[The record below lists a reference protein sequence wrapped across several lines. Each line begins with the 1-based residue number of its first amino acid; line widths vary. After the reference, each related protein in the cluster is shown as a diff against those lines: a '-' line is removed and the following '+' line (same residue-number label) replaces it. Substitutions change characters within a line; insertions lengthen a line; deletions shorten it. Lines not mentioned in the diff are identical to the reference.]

1 MLKTNPQSYIIKDLN
16 EETII
21 GSYYE
26 KELFSSKPKRSYYP
40 EPDSCIRDK
49 VNTLLELSNYYTK
62 EEIEHGPDV
71 ATFNLADKKDFV
83 ALKAEID
90 KAD

>member
-1 MLKTNPQSYIIKDLN
+1 ML
-16 EETII
+16 
-21 GSYYE
+21 
-26 KELFSSKPKRSYYP
+26 SSKPKRSYYP

-49 VNTLLELSNYYTK
+49 VNTVLELSNYYTK

-71 ATFNLADKKDFV
+71 GTSNLLDKKDFV

-90 KAD
+90 KAY